1 MGSGRELVRGLGRS
15 HPDSDLAL
23 WAAGATFFG
32 IIGVVPIVLVSLRLA
47 AALVGPDTLTRG
59 VAVAVAGIPQGH
71 GTPEA
76 LRVLTVTALTMS
88 PLQTAIVLFP
98 ASLYGEGLRRAFLQL
113 SPERPDKFTG
123 WLGRLTLLPIVAIA
137 PVLVLALLAAGPVVA
152 PLYVAGGSSLVL
164 GVVIAFHV
172 TFVLLWIALLLI
184 YRLVGAGRIGLRAL
198 VLGSFA
204 AGSVVAG
211 FLQGFLLFLA
221 IPVDWALPFGGLP
234 VFGAVAA
241 LALWLYLIHVLV
253 LVGYRLTLTLDAR
266 WRPTPPT
273 DRTAGPC
280 GRARPRWSCTP
291 AQAGAARAA
300 CARARRG
307 VHERSGRHFF
317 LGGSGGSATVSAASA
332 RRSPIGTGGPVVV
345 SFFVCF
351 SDSALISAPS
361 RMM

>member
-1 MGSGRELVRGLGRS
+1 MTEPDARVSTPPAAREPSPTGTPPGAAGLPASRRDAVVAGAQHVFQGLGRT

-32 IIGVVPIVLVSLRLA
+32 IIGVVPIVLISLRVA
-47 AALVGPDTLTRG
+47 AALVGADRLTRG

-76 LRVLTVTALTMS
+76 LRVLTETALTMT

-123 WLGRLTLLPIVAIA
+123 WRGRLALLPIVAIA
-137 PVLVLALLAAGPVVA
+137 PVLVLALLAAGPVVS

-164 GVVIAFHV
+164 GIVIAFHV
-172 TFVLLWIALLLI
+172 TFVLLWIAVLLI
-184 YRLVGAGRIGLRAL
+184 YRLVGAGRIGIRAL
-198 VLGSFA
+198 LLGSFA
-204 AGSVVAG
+204 AGSVIAG

-253 LVGYRLTLTLDAR
+253 LVGYRLTLTLDGR
-266 WRPTPPT
+266 FG
-273 DRTAGPC
+273 AG
-280 GRARPRWSCTP
+280 
-291 AQAGAARAA
+291 
-300 CARARRG
+300 
-307 VHERSGRHFF
+307 
-317 LGGSGGSATVSAASA
+317 
-332 RRSPIGTGGPVVV
+332 
-345 SFFVCF
+345 
-351 SDSALISAPS
+351 
-361 RMM
+361 